1 MIKSTR
7 NWADENTQGRGF
19 GILESGRG
27 ATEILTASA
36 FLAIFALL
44 GAGDSALAAI
54 ILLIS
59 VLNLL
64 LGVLAWFFLPDS
76 EGVGS
81 AGAPRLVEVVQVLKM
96 PRAWLISIIVLTS
109 YSLYWGTYY
118 FTPLASDIFMMG
130 AVFGGAVGVGK
141 MWLKPVTAL
150 ASGYL
155 ADRVGISNTVF
166 GLMALAAVSF
176 ALFAVMPV
184 SESMVT
190 LLLINVAIASV
201 AAFGL
206 RGIYFALLEE
216 CSIPVALTGTAAGI
230 VSVIGFTPDVFM
242 PLLGGYL
249 LDNYPGE
256 EGYRY
261 LFASIASMSLIGL
274 GAAWMV
280 MRKI

>member
-1 MIKSTR
+1 
-7 NWADENTQGRGF
+7 
-19 GILESGRG
+19 
-27 ATEILTASA
+27 
-36 FLAIFALL
+36 
-44 GAGDSALAAI
+44 
-54 ILLIS
+54 
-59 VLNLL
+59 
-64 LGVLAWFFLPDS
+64 
-76 EGVGS
+76 
-81 AGAPRLVEVVQVLKM
+81 
-96 PRAWLISIIVLTS
+96 
-109 YSLYWGTYY
+109 
-118 FTPLASDIFMMG
+118 
-130 AVFGGAVGVGK
+130 
-141 MWLKPVTAL
+141 
-150 ASGYL
+150 
-155 ADRVGISNTVF
+155 
-166 GLMALAAVSF
+166 
-176 ALFAVMPV
+176 
-184 SESMVT
+184 MVT